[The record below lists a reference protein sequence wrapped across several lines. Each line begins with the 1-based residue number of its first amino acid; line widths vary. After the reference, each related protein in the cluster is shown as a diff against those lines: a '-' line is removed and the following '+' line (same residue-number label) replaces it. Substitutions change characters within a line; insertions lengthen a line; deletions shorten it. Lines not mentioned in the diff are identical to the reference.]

1 MWLLK
6 GISLT
11 MIQIYN
17 INLID
22 YNWCIYL
29 YHCNIRLYA
38 LKQTLYKVSQVG
50 GLRQH
55 VCSEQRLYAEEMLYQ
70 SSLIAETQNEKL
82 ILCTK
87 SMRHFQ
93 GHVFNKMPFTW
104 CHSLSAHAHYTKG
117 HVENDASDPRSLILW
132 SMQIHADPLLCC
144 FAKSSLR
151 HILCH
156 LSILDSDSQVC
167 CVCVCCVL
175 NFRCWISHCHSV
187 WRIRNSGTPGKIEYR
202 TTPKTLKIWKMKSS
216 QNFPFHLGMDF
227 PGGFLL
233 RLGFRWWKTVDKLR
247 QNQTVPTWPTYL

>member
-1 MWLLK
+1 MWLLG

-17 INLID
+17 MNIID

-29 YHCNIRLYA
+29 YHYNIRLYA

-104 CHSLSAHAHYTKG
+104 CHLLSAHAHYTKG

-132 SMQIHADPLLCC
+132 SMQIHEDPLLCC

-167 CVCVCCVL
+167 CVCVCLLCVEYLTATAFEGFVILVHHAKL
-175 NFRCWISHCHSV
+175 NIGQPP
-187 WRIRNSGTPGKIEYR
+187 NPED
-202 TTPKTLKIWKMKSS
+202 LKDEVLA
-216 QNFPFHLGMDF
+216 NFPFHLGMDF

-233 RLGFRWWKTVDKLR
+233 RLIFGGKTVDKLR
-247 QNQTVPTWPTYL
+247 QNQRVPTWPTYL